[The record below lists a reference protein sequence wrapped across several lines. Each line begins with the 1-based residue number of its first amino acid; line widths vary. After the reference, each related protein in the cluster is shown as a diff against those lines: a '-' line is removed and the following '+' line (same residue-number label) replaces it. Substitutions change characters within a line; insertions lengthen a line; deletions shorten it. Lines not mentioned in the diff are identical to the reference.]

1 MAIQS
6 GISKRFTIS
15 DTKLKIKLNESLNS
29 AMISE
34 GRVSKKILNVFFLR
48 QINAISKVENQD
60 LHHVALTPTHKSVQM
75 GFPLHS
81 TLYRAAII
89 DMALLKVCHFPL
101 DYFRCKTSLANN
113 RSMSDESTQ
122 ISR

>member
-48 QINAISKVENQD
+48 QINAISKVE
-60 LHHVALTPTHKSVQM
+60 
-75 GFPLHS
+75 
-81 TLYRAAII
+81 
-89 DMALLKVCHFPL
+89 
-101 DYFRCKTSLANN
+101 KTS
-113 RSMSDESTQ
+113 
-122 ISR
+122 IPIK